1 MTVAEHVGS
10 EDRSVVESELDEP
23 LWSVISFERVE
34 ALGLRHEEATRILS
48 SLEDRGVSG
57 LSIVTNDAA
66 LVSKLKDD
74 LPKTLVRLQ
83 ILVSRT
89 NFADGK
95 HPINIGSHFQALK

>member
-10 EDRSVVESELDEP
+10 EDRSVVESELDKP
-23 LWSVISFERVE
+23 LWSVISFGRVE

-66 LVSKLKDD
+66 ARV
-74 LPKTLVRLQ
+74 KTQ
-83 ILVSRT
+83 
-89 NFADGK
+89 G
-95 HPINIGSHFQALK
+95 